1 MMDWS
6 NGSWMNTWGL
16 VFMLAG
22 WIAIAAV
29 VVLVMLRLT
38 GDDQRS
44 ARRASPRQVLDERFA
59 ADEITPTEYAQACA
73 ALESSTHH
81 VHGPSS

>member
-38 GDDQRS
+38 KNDENATRL
-44 ARRASPRQVLDERFA
+44 ASPREVLDERFA
-59 ADEITPTEYAQACA
+59 ADDMTPTEYAQACA
-73 ALESSTHH
+73 ALERRSHH
-81 VHGPSS
+81 VPGPS